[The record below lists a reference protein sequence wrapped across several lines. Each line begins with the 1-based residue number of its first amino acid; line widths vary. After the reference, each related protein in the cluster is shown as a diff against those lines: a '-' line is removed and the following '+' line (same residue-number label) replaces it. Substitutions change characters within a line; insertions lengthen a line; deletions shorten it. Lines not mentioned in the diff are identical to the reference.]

1 MKKIIITLTLLLGVM
16 SYGQDIAVVT
26 EYTNSTGEMIF
37 VHKNG
42 GSTPPGR
49 CQFGDLPRFALTGQ
63 YSVILLSG
71 NRIGIDPD
79 VRNGNTPDGVTYNIV
94 SNADRDAFRNDI
106 LEDRQS
112 PATAPNI
119 YRTRNGGLSF
129 DTPCGDSNITPDAY
143 FRSQPDFTDFILEE
157 FYQFRN
163 LNDIY
168 VVEGP
173 HGFFI
178 DFYGTGHTELRF
190 SSITALYERL
200 QELLELE
207 AWERRL
213 IALGFTEY
221 TGPLTY
227 DYEKTCSNGRIIR
240 ARRGDDPNQ
249 IVIFS
254 TDLGIGYTVNNNDLS
269 EITRIVNRECDR

>member
-1 MKKIIITLTLLLGVM
+1 MKNLIITLTLLLGVM

-26 EYTNSTGEMIF
+26 EYTNSAGEMIF

-63 YSVILLSG
+63 YSVIILAG

-94 SNADRDAFRNDI
+94 SNADREAFRNDV

-129 DTPCGDSNITPDAY
+129 DTPCGNSGISNDEWL
-143 FRSQPDFTDFILEE
+143 RSQPNFSGFFVDQW
-157 FYQFRN
+157 YQFGGVAGVFIR
-163 LNDIY
+163 IRHGEF
-168 VVEGP
+168 VVDFPTTGYEEVFDTPIAAYERIQELIVLRPFERELVRLG
-173 HGFFI
+173 FI
-178 DFYGTGHTELRF
+178 DEMHHEYEWNQRCSGSTTSWNWRVDVQGDRINLRDGK
-190 SSITALYERL
+190 
-200 QELLELE
+200 
-207 AWERRL
+207 
-213 IALGFTEY
+213 LGFTS
-221 TGPLTY
+221 TGLSI
-227 DYEKTCSNGRIIR
+227 EEAMRRIR
-240 ARRGDDPNQ
+240 ARLDFCQ
-249 IVIFS
+249 
-254 TDLGIGYTVNNNDLS
+254 
-269 EITRIVNRECDR
+269 